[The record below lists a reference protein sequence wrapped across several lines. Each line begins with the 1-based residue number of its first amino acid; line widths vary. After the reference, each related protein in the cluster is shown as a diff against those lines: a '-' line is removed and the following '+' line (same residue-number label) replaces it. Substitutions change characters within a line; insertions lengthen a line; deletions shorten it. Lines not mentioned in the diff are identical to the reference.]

1 MTSER
6 GGNKMAMSFDEKYTQ
21 CIRNLKN
28 VDMPDCSR
36 DETSL
41 FADFV
46 ELLVIFSKGDGI
58 AYGDIQD
65 RFFGEPDEKNTSERN
80 DANESFIDGI
90 FSLIEERR
98 VLYRNLYPFDIG
110 NKQIITLKKDLSL
123 PQKLYVFLLLSSSLD
138 IFKSFNAE
146 ITTDFEMV
154 SYEAIKSFMPNAVVK
169 SFGKLSE
176 YEGTAIEKIR
186 KLADD
191 ICLPTDDHEIGCIG
205 EKNVQERGLD
215 IVSWIPFDDKCQNKI
230 IYLCQ
235 CACGKQY
242 EYKQHDIR
250 RFEHYYRFYKTKPQ
264 RTLFV
269 PYALI
274 NPKDGKFYHSDYI
287 EDGYLIFER
296 LRIINLA
303 KRKEDVLTLLKSTDL
318 VERCIQDYCT
328 HTETVII

>member
-1 MTSER
+1 ME
-6 GGNKMAMSFDEKYTQ
+6 MSFDEKFAQ
-21 CIRNLKN
+21 CIRNLMN
-28 VDMPDCSR
+28 VDKPDCSIN
-36 DETSL
+36 ETNL

-46 ELLVIFSKGDGI
+46 ELLVLFSKGDGV

-65 RFFGEPDEKNTSERN
+65 RFFGEPDENNTSERN

-154 SYEAIKSFMPNAVVK
+154 SYEAIKSFLPNAIVK
-169 SFGKLSE
+169 PFGKLSE
-176 YEGTAIEKIR
+176 YKGNAKEKIR
-186 KLADD
+186 FLADD
-191 ICLPTDDHEIGCIG
+191 LGLPTDDYEIECVG
-205 EKNVQERGLD
+205 ERNVQERGLD
-215 IVSWIPFDDKCQNKI
+215 IVSWIPFEDKCQNKI
-230 IYLCQ
+230 VFLCQ

>member
-6 GGNKMAMSFDEKYTQ
+6 GGNKMAMSFDEKFTQ

-36 DETSL
+36 DETNL

-46 ELLVIFSKGDGI
+46 ELLVIFSKGDGV

-65 RFFGEPDEKNTSERN
+65 RFFGEPDENNSSERN

-90 FSLIEERR
+90 FSLIEERW
-98 VLYRNLYPFDIG
+98 NLYGNQYPFEVGKEKVVILR
-110 NKQIITLKKDLSL
+110 KELSL
-123 PQKLYVFLLLSSSLD
+123 SQKLYLFLLISSSLN

-154 SYEAIKSFMPNAVVK
+154 SYEAIKSFLPNAIVK
-169 SFGKLSE
+169 PFGKLSE
-176 YEGTAIEKIR
+176 YKGNAKEKIR
-186 KLADD
+186 NLANDLG
-191 ICLPTDDHEIGCIG
+191 LPTDDYEIECVG
-205 EKNVQERGLD
+205 ERNIQERGLD
-215 IVSWIPFDDKCQNKI
+215 IVSWIPFEDKCQNKI
-230 IYLCQ
+230 IFLCQ

-242 EYKQHDIR
+242 ESKQHDVR
-250 RFEHYYRFYKTKPQ
+250 RFEHYYRFYRTKPQ

-287 EDGYLIFER
+287 EDEYLIFER
-296 LRIINLA
+296 LRIISLA
-303 KRKEDVLTLLKSTDL
+303 KRREDVLTLLKSTCL
-318 VERCIQDYCT
+318 VERCIQDYFT
-328 HTETVII
+328 